1 MYCLIVDLDC
11 CLDVGEMLLIM
22 FFWYVQENKWCV
34 VCYGLDVVIIL
45 DVDSN
50 EWLVIDDFVDVLIWL
65 ELVVKLLNCVD
76 EFVVV
81 FDIYCD
87 GVFYQWQL

>member
-1 MYCLIVDLDC
+1 M
-11 CLDVGEMLLIM
+11 
-22 FFWYVQENKWCV
+22 
-34 VCYGLDVVIIL
+34 VIIL

-87 GVFYQWQL
+87 GVFY